1 MIYYFN
7 FCSYIILFT
16 LKFNLLNGEKFED
29 RDDVLDIFVFS

>member
-7 FCSYIILFT
+7 FCSYIIPFT
-16 LKFNLLNGEKFED
+16 LMSNLLNDEKFED